1 MGMRA
6 FAVDSLDSKGSSFCG
21 RRYGSLKM
29 SKSPADDVVSIYRE
43 HADAFVRQRGTG
55 LIERAWLDAFLALLP
70 GASPRVLDIGCGFG
84 VPIAQYLIERG
95 CRITGVDTSV
105 PLLIRAEAAFP
116 EHQWIAGDMRKMPV
130 AGPFDG
136 LIAWHSFFHLSPE
149 DQRGMFGEF
158 GRLASLGAVLM
169 FTSGPGL
176 GDAIGEF
183 EGRPLYHGSLEGD
196 EYRELLGGSGFEL
209 VRHVVEDAGC
219 GRATVWLA
227 RQAGAKA

>member
-6 FAVDSLDSKGSSFCG
+6 FAVDSLAEGLGFFG

-43 HADAFVRQRGTG
+43 HAEAYVRQRGTG

-70 GASPRVLDIGCGFG
+70 GASPPVLDIGCGFG

-95 CRITGVDTSV
+95 CRVTGVDTSV
-105 PLLIRAEAAFP
+105 PLLNRAKAAFP
-116 EHQWIAGDMRKMPV
+116 EHQWIAADMRRLAV

-158 GRLASLGAVLM
+158 GRLAAPGAVLM
-169 FTSGPGL
+169 FTSGTGL
-176 GDAIGEF
+176 GEAIGEF
-183 EGRPLYHGSLEGD
+183 EGR
-196 EYRELLGGSGFEL
+196 
-209 VRHVVEDAGC
+209 
-219 GRATVWLA
+219 
-227 RQAGAKA
+227 